1 MTTQVPPSALL
12 PLNPEQ
18 LARLQAATTDLTPTQ
33 LAWVSGYFWGV
44 LNQQP
49 AALAATPAPAAEMPG
64 ITIISASQTGNA
76 RRVAEALRDD
86 LLAAKLNVKLVNA
99 GDYKFKQIASEK
111 LLIVVTST
119 QGEGEPP
126 EEAVALHKFLFS
138 KKAPKLENTAFAVFS
153 LGDSS
158 YEFFCQSGKDFDSK
172 LAELGGERLLDR
184 VDADVEYQAAA
195 SEWRARVVDALKSRA
210 PVAAPSQSVA
220 TGAVNEI
227 HTSPYSKDAPL
238 AASLSVNQKITGRN
252 SEKDVR
258 HIEIDLGDSGLRY
271 QPGDA
276 LGVWYQ
282 NDPALVKELVELL
295 WLKGDEPVTV
305 EGKTLPLNEALQ
317 WHFELTVNTAN
328 IVENYATLTRSETLL
343 PLVGD
348 KAKLQHYAATTP
360 IVDMVRFSPAQLDA
374 EALINLLRPLTP
386 RLYSIASSQ
395 AEVENEVHVT
405 VGVVRYDVEGRAR
418 AGGASSFLADRVEEE
433 GEVRVFIEHND
444 NFRLPTNPETPV
456 IMIGPGT
463 GIAPFRAFMQQRAAD
478 EAPGKNWLFFG
489 NPHFTE
495 DLNDGLTGGFKGDNF
510 LLIRFHGMYQQ
521 DDRDIRAERA
531 EQKLEPRHAMLL
543 RCRLPGGV
551 ITTKQWQ
558 AIDKFAGEN
567 TIYGSIRLTNRQT
580 FQFHGILKKNVK
592 PVHQMLHSVGLDA
605 LATANDMN
613 RNVLCTSN
621 PYESQLHAEAY
632 EWAKKISEH
641 LLPRTRAYAEIW
653 LDQEKVATT
662 DEEPILGQTYL
673 PRKFK
678 TTVVIPP
685 QNDIDLHA
693 NDMNFVAIAENGKLV
708 GFNLLVGGG
717 LSIEHGNKKTY
728 ARTASEFGYLPLE
741 HTLAV
746 AEAVVTT
753 QRDWGNRTDRKNAKT
768 KYTLERVG
776 VETFKAEVER
786 RAGIKFEPI
795 RPYEFTGRGDRI
807 GWVKGIDDNWHLTL
821 FIENG
826 RILDYPGRPLKTG
839 LLEIAKIHKGDF
851 RITANQNLIIAGVP
865 ESEKAKIEK
874 IAKESGLMNAVTP
887 QRENSMACVSFPTC
901 PLAMA
906 EAERFLPSFIDNIDN
921 LMAKH
926 GVSDE
931 HIVMRV
937 TGCPNGCGRAMLAEV
952 GLVGKAPGRYNLH
965 LGGNRMGTRI
975 PRMYKENITEPE
987 ILASL
992 DELIGRWAKERE
1004 AGEGFGDFT
1013 VRAGIIRPVLD
1024 PARDLWD

>member
-1 MTTQVPPSALL
+1 
-12 PLNPEQ
+12 
-18 LARLQAATTDLTPTQ
+18 
-33 LAWVSGYFWGV
+33 
-44 LNQQP
+44 
-49 AALAATPAPAAEMPG
+49 
-64 ITIISASQTGNA
+64 
-76 RRVAEALRDD
+76 D

-195 SEWRARVVDALKSRA
+195 IEWRARVVDALKSRA

-238 AASLSVNQKITGRN
+238 VASLSVNQKITGRN

-295 WLKGDEPVTV
+295 WLKGDEPVNV

-444 NFRLPTNPETPV
+444 NFRLPANPQTPV

-495 DLNDGLTGGFKGDNF
+495 DFLYQVEWQRYVKEGVLTRIDLAWSRDQKEKIYVQDKLREQGAELWRWINDGAHIYVCGDANRMAKDVEQA
-510 LLIRFHGMYQQ
+510 LL
-521 DDRDIRAERA
+521 E
-531 EQKLEPRHAMLL
+531 
-543 RCRLPGGV
+543 V
-551 ITTKQWQ
+551 
-558 AIDKFAGEN
+558 
-567 TIYGSIRLTNRQT
+567 
-580 FQFHGILKKNVK
+580 
-592 PVHQMLHSVGLDA
+592 
-605 LATANDMN
+605 
-613 RNVLCTSN
+613 
-621 PYESQLHAEAY
+621 
-632 EWAKKISEH
+632 
-641 LLPRTRAYAEIW
+641 
-653 LDQEKVATT
+653 
-662 DEEPILGQTYL
+662 
-673 PRKFK
+673 
-678 TTVVIPP
+678 
-685 QNDIDLHA
+685 
-693 NDMNFVAIAENGKLV
+693 IAE
-708 GFNLLVGGG
+708 FGGMDTEAADEF
-717 LSIEHGNKKTY
+717 LSEL
-728 ARTASEFGYLPLE
+728 R
-741 HTLAV
+741 
-746 AEAVVTT
+746 
-753 QRDWGNRTDRKNAKT
+753 
-768 KYTLERVG
+768 
-776 VETFKAEVER
+776 VER
-786 RAGIKFEPI
+786 R
-795 RPYEFTGRGDRI
+795 Y
-807 GWVKGIDDNWHLTL
+807 
-821 FIENG
+821 
-826 RILDYPGRPLKTG
+826 
-839 LLEIAKIHKGDF
+839 
-851 RITANQNLIIAGVP
+851 
-865 ESEKAKIEK
+865 
-874 IAKESGLMNAVTP
+874 
-887 QRENSMACVSFPTC
+887 QRDV
-901 PLAMA
+901 
-906 EAERFLPSFIDNIDN
+906 
-921 LMAKH
+921 
-926 GVSDE
+926 
-931 HIVMRV
+931 
-937 TGCPNGCGRAMLAEV
+937 
-952 GLVGKAPGRYNLH
+952 Y
-965 LGGNRMGTRI
+965 
-975 PRMYKENITEPE
+975 
-987 ILASL
+987 
-992 DELIGRWAKERE
+992 
-1004 AGEGFGDFT
+1004 
-1013 VRAGIIRPVLD
+1013 
-1024 PARDLWD
+1024 